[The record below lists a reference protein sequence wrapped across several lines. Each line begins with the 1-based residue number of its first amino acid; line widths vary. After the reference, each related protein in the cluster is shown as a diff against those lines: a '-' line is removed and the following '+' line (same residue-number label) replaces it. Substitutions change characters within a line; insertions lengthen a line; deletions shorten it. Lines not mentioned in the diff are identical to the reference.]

1 MATNNEHSGD
11 LPNQRVS
18 IPEPL
23 VGLAEVIT
31 PNLPDNKEAIVPV
44 GIRLEQA
51 WTDLRI
57 NGADKATLELFK
69 ACLHT
74 LQGIY
79 QDAIAN
85 AEKAWGAIHDIVAGV
100 EAFLDGDDSAAQA
113 AAEAGTV
120 LQRALQNAEEG
131 TSAEPQESSPNT
143 DASDDAAETLAG
155 IESIAARL
163 VAIDPEDTDELK
175 DILEN
180 LHELMGMPGL
190 ASAARGHL
198 TVAATQLES
207 ILQGKAADAQ
217 KAIDTL
223 AGAFGTAGTMQE
235 TYIETLQEDDAPD
248 ATAKAGDAEEAAAE
262 EEPDLDDETQSQ
274 ACADDDVE
282 PDAEDETE
290 SAVEE
295 ATPAAPKKKETPSIE
310 FAGPPIM
317 SEDCDPELMKEF
329 IIECLD
335 HITNAEGALLE
346 LESNSEDV
354 DQISVV
360 FRAFHTIKGTSGFLN
375 LDRIQKCAHLAENL
389 LDRARDGE
397 IKITGGYADLALRS
411 CDALRN
417 MIEGL
422 QGLTPGDEMPI
433 PEDLMDLLEIL
444 ADPEGA
450 GYGEGDLD
458 EDVMRTGDILV
469 GEGKASREQI
479 EEAEKTKG
487 EKKLGEKLVQD
498 KAVKAQDVAGAI
510 RKQQAQKQRSAGSLV
525 DSSVRVSTGRL
536 DSLINMVGELVI
548 AQSMVSQDPIVTS
561 GQSPRLQRN
570 VSHAGKII
578 RELQDLT
585 MSLRMVPLKGV
596 FQKMNR
602 LVRDLARKSGKKVQ
616 FVTEGEETEI
626 DRNMVESLN
635 DPLVHMIRNSVDH
648 GVEPP
653 DIREQ
658 QGKDP
663 TGTVTLR
670 AYHAAGNVVIE
681 LQDDGKGLAK
691 DKILAKAVERGLID
705 GNKEL
710 SDQETFMLVFQAG
723 FSTAEKVTD
732 VSGRGVGMDVVKR
745 NIESLRGRIEVASK
759 QGEGSTFS
767 IRLPLTMAIADAMI
781 LSVGEETYLLPTVSI
796 EQSFR
801 PEPGSIST
809 VSGQGEMVML
819 RGELLPLFRL
829 HELFGV
835 PKAQTD
841 PYDALLIVIEGDGH
855 RCALMVDELLGQQQV
870 VIKSLGRGMAKVPG
884 VSGGAILGD
893 GRVGLILDATGLL
906 QLAEGRIN
914 VEAEAAAV

>member
-1 MATNNEHSGD
+1 
-11 LPNQRVS
+11 
-18 IPEPL
+18 
-23 VGLAEVIT
+23 
-31 PNLPDNKEAIVPV
+31 
-44 GIRLEQA
+44 
-51 WTDLRI
+51 
-57 NGADKATLELFK
+57 
-69 ACLHT
+69 
-74 LQGIY
+74 
-79 QDAIAN
+79 
-85 AEKAWGAIHDIVAGV
+85 
-100 EAFLDGDDSAAQA
+100 
-113 AAEAGTV
+113 
-120 LQRALQNAEEG
+120 
-131 TSAEPQESSPNT
+131 
-143 DASDDAAETLAG
+143 
-155 IESIAARL
+155 
-163 VAIDPEDTDELK
+163 
-175 DILEN
+175 
-180 LHELMGMPGL
+180 
-190 ASAARGHL
+190 
-198 TVAATQLES
+198 
-207 ILQGKAADAQ
+207 
-217 KAIDTL
+217 
-223 AGAFGTAGTMQE
+223 
-235 TYIETLQEDDAPD
+235 
-248 ATAKAGDAEEAAAE
+248 
-262 EEPDLDDETQSQ
+262 
-274 ACADDDVE
+274 
-282 PDAEDETE
+282 
-290 SAVEE
+290 
-295 ATPAAPKKKETPSIE
+295 
-310 FAGPPIM
+310 
-317 SEDCDPELMKEF
+317 MKEF
-329 IIECLD
+329 IVECLD

-444 ADPEGA
+444 ADPEAA

-458 EDVMRTGDILV
+458 DDVMRTGDILV

-479 EEAEKTKG
+479 EEAEKSKG

-510 RKQQAQKQRSAGSLV
+510 RKQQAQKQRSASNLV

-548 AQSMVSQDPIVTS
+548 AQSMVSQDPTVTS

-648 GVEPP
+648 GVESPEV
-653 DIREQ
+653 REQ

-691 DKILAKAVERGLID
+691 DKILAKAAERGLVD

-710 SDQETFMLVFQAG
+710 SDQETFMLIFQAG
-723 FSTAEKVTD
+723 FSTAEKITD

-835 PKAQTD
+835 SNAQTD